1 MSQGKTVFK
10 FNVNADSSL
19 VEATIRNWLTANK
32 FSFDPKSGLNY
43 YAFNDPMLKGK
54 RGFEYY
60 INGSEVTILAY
71 LGTYKK
77 PQELEGFVAAVMKQD
92 YRNVLAPLFEEIKK
106 LEGGGAVNTAATA
119 AYSTTQAEGNMAAS
133 QTNTGAQATGAV
145 NNNSLNTFMEQNQK
159 KQETLVI
166 VGFVMSL
173 IGLLI
178 SFCGVTYG
186 VLLILLEYYFAIQG
200 IKTKKKGLAI
210 ATIVIAS
217 VSIVLFIA
225 NILAYVLLA

>member
-19 VEATIRNWLTANK
+19 VEATIRNWLAANK

-92 YRNVLAPLFEEIKK
+92 YRNAMAPLFEEIKK
-106 LEGGGAVNTAATA
+106 LEGGGAVNTTA
-119 AYSTTQAEGNMAAS
+119 AYGTAQAEGNMAAS
-133 QTNTGAQATGAV
+133 QTNTVAQATGTV

-186 VLLILLEYYFAIQG
+186 VILILLEYYFAIQG

-217 VSIVLFIA
+217 VSIVLFIVPVKGQC
-225 NILAYVLLA
+225 L

>member
-19 VEATIRNWLTANK
+19 VEATIRNWLAANK

-92 YRNVLAPLFEEIKK
+92 YRNAMAPLFEEIKK
-106 LEGGGAVNTAATA
+106 LEGGGAVNTTA
-119 AYSTTQAEGNMAAS
+119 AYGTTQAEGNMAAS
-133 QTNTGAQATGAV
+133 QTNTVAQATGAV

-186 VLLILLEYYFAIQG
+186 VILILLEYYFAIQG

-217 VSIVLFIA
+217 VSIVLFIV
-225 NILAYVLLA
+225 NIVSYVLLA

>member
-1 MSQGKTVFK
+1 
-10 FNVNADSSL
+10 
-19 VEATIRNWLTANK
+19 
-32 FSFDPKSGLNY
+32 
-43 YAFNDPMLKGK
+43 MLKGK

-92 YRNVLAPLFEEIKK
+92 YRNALAPLFEEIKK
-106 LEGGGAVNTAATA
+106 LEGGGAVNATA
-119 AYSTTQAEGNMAAS
+119 AYGTTQAEGNMTAS
-133 QTNTGAQATGAV
+133 QINTGAQATGAV

-186 VLLILLEYYFAIQG
+186 VILILLEYYFAIQG

-217 VSIVLFIA
+217 VSIVLFIV
-225 NILAYVLLA
+225 NIVLYVLLA

>member
-19 VEATIRNWLTANK
+19 VEATIRNWLAANK

-92 YRNVLAPLFEEIKK
+92 YRNAMAPLFEEIKK
-106 LEGGGAVNTAATA
+106 LEGGGAVNTTA
-119 AYSTTQAEGNMAAS
+119 AYGTAQAEGNMAAS
-133 QTNTGAQATGAV
+133 QTNTVAQATGTV

-186 VLLILLEYYFAIQG
+186 VILILLEYYFAIQG

-217 VSIVLFIA
+217 VSIVLFIV
-225 NILAYVLLA
+225 NIVSYVLLA

>member
-19 VEATIRNWLTANK
+19 VEATIRNWLAANK
-32 FSFDPKSGLNY
+32 FSFDPKPGLNY

-92 YRNVLAPLFEEIKK
+92 YRNAMAPLFEEIKK
-106 LEGGGAVNTAATA
+106 LEGGGAVNTTA
-119 AYSTTQAEGNMAAS
+119 AYGTAQAEGNMAAS

-186 VLLILLEYYFAIQG
+186 VILILLEYYFAIQG

-217 VSIVLFIA
+217 VSIVLFIV
-225 NILAYVLLA
+225 NIVSYVLLA

>member
-1 MSQGKTVFK
+1 MSQGKTSFK
-10 FNVNADSSL
+10 FIVNADISL
-19 VEATIRNWLTANK
+19 VEAVIRNWLAANK
-32 FSFDPKSGLNY
+32 FSYAPESGLNY
-43 YAFNDPMLKGK
+43 YKFNDPILKGK

-60 INGSEVTILAY
+60 INGNEVTILAY

-77 PQELEGFVAAVMKQD
+77 PKALEGFVAAVMKQN
-92 YRNVLAPLFEEIKK
+92 YRNELAPLFEEIKK
-106 LEGGGAVNTAATA
+106 LEGGSAVNAGASA
-119 AYSTTQAEGNMAAS
+119 AYSTTQTEGNTAAGQAS
-133 QTNTGAQATGAV
+133 TGAQATGAV
-145 NNNSLNTFMEQNQK
+145 HNDSLNTFMAQNQK

-186 VLLILLEYYFAIQG
+186 VILLILEYYFAIQG
-200 IKTKKKGLAI
+200 LKTKKKGLAI

-217 VSIVLFIA
+217 VSIVFFIV
-225 NILAYVLLA
+225 NIALYVLLG